1 MRVHTCLRGEPPS
14 KNTLVSMPSF
24 VIQQLTLVEADQHL
38 QLEIIFY
45 AAKSL
50 HHSFIAVFSL
60 GLSGPPRPN
69 QGELGMAGFCLAYA

>member
-1 MRVHTCLRGEPPS
+1 
-14 KNTLVSMPSF
+14 MPSF

-69 QGELGMAGFCLAYA
+69 QGELGMAGFCHRHALCQILWRSSAYAFVRAGR